1 MDCRKKKAAGLF
13 TLLLAGLML
22 TGCGSSVGEGTFLN
36 TLVSPDET
44 YEKTDS
50 AADLHLE
57 DKLSLYEGDDLPTVT
72 MYLTVGKGNADDGTN
87 HTWAEVNA
95 YSFEEYGEMG
105 LDSPYSCEAVLQVGD
120 EAGPVQGEFGYGVTA
135 ANAVVQ
141 IRGENAS
148 RQEQKSYRITIKEG
162 KGKWENQK
170 VVTLNKHV
178 GDPLRITNKLC
189 YSLMEG
195 IPGMMSVRTR
205 FVHLYVKDKTEG
217 EDGLFVDYGLFTQ
230 TEQINKTYLK
240 NHGLDEDGN
249 LYKAEDFD
257 WGRHE
262 DSIRLATASGFD
274 QAAFEEY
281 LEIKGSNNDH
291 SELIEMLEAVN
302 DASTDIREVLDTYFD
317 RENLY
322 SWIAF
327 HMLTGNK
334 DTAHGS
340 YYLYSPRTTDKWYII
355 SWNNSDAFSEIF
367 TRMRQED
374 YSASWNTGIFTYT
387 GNVLFERIFQDE
399 ECREEFA
406 AAAELLYKEYLT
418 PEKLSSLADPMLRE
432 VQEQVYSLPDSLH
445 VKATREEQGRIMRAM
460 AQEIERNYYL
470 FWESFEK
477 PWPFH
482 ILKPQAGEDGLT
494 LCWEDA
500 YCFRNPEEGK
510 TETEEAPVTYTVEL
524 SDSYRFQDCIVKET
538 KVEGNSLNVQKLP
551 PGQYFLRVR
560 AETPHGL
567 SQDAFEYYY
576 TERGTT
582 IYSTQCFYIHEDGSA
597 ELSLYIEED

>member
-1 MDCRKKKAAGLF
+1 MNRRKKKAAGFF
-13 TLLLAGLML
+13 TLLLAGLLL
-22 TGCGSSVGEGTFLN
+22 TGCEGSTGSWGFPEP
-36 TLVSPDET
+36 LVSPDET

-50 AADLHLE
+50 AADSHLE
-57 DKLSLYEGDDLPTVT
+57 DKLSLYEEDDLPMVT
-72 MYLTVGKGNADDGTN
+72 MYLTVGQGNADDGTN

-95 YSFEEYGEMG
+95 YSFEEYEEMG
-105 LDSPYSCEAVLQVGD
+105 LDSPYQCEAVLQVGD

-148 RQEQKSYRITIKEG
+148 EQEQKSYRIDIKQG
-162 KGKWENQK
+162 KGKWEDQK

-195 IPGMMSVRTR
+195 IPGMFSARTR

-249 LYKAEDFD
+249 LYKAENFD

-262 DSIRLATASGFD
+262 DSIQPATASSFD
-274 QAAFEEY
+274 QDAFEQY

-291 SELIEMLEAVN
+291 SGLIEMLEAVN
-302 DASTDIREVLDTYFD
+302 DPSRNIREVLDTYFD
-317 RENLY
+317 RKNLY
-322 SWIAF
+322 SWMAF
-327 HMLTGNK
+327 HMLIGNK

-340 YYLYSPRTTDKWYII
+340 YYLYKPQAMDKWYFI
-355 SWNNSDAFSEIF
+355 SWNNSGAFSEIF
-367 TRMRQED
+367 TRMRDEG
-374 YSASWNTGIFTYT
+374 YSASWSTGIFTYT

-399 ECREEFA
+399 KCREEFA
-406 AAAELLYKEYLT
+406 DTVELLYEEYLT
-418 PEKLSSLADPMLRE
+418 PEKIASLAEPMLLE
-432 VQEQVYSLPDSLH
+432 VQKQVYSLPDSLH
-445 VKATREEQGRIMRAM
+445 VKVTREEQEQIVREM
-460 AQEIERNYYL
+460 AQETERNFYL
-470 FWESFEK
+470 FWESLEQ

-482 ILKPQAGEDGLT
+482 ILEPQAEEDALT
-494 LCWEDA
+494 LCWEEA
-500 YCFRNPEEGK
+500 YCFQDPEEK
-510 TETEEAPVTYTVEL
+510 TPVTYTVEL
-524 SDSYRFQDCIVKET
+524 ADNYRFQDCIAKES
-538 KVEGNSLNVQKLP
+538 KVEGTSLTVQKLP
-551 PGQYFLRVR
+551 PGQYFIRVR
-560 AETPHGL
+560 AETSTGS
-567 SQDAFEYYY
+567 SQDACEHYY
-576 TERGTT
+576 TEQGTT

-597 ELSLYIEED
+597 ELSLYTEED